1 MDTLDT
7 SKYSSDWET
16 LRKEARHIEQDLDVK
31 LVSFSKLG
39 SMQNNNSH
47 TSHIHHNSNP
57 PAPLLDFE
65 DHVSVHS
72 HNSNPSALESKTS
85 GSDDMFK
92 TMSMEIDNLLSRL
105 QDINQK
111 LSDFHSTNGLGTS
124 NASMMHTLQRHRD
137 ILQDFQHEFNK
148 IKGNI
153 ETQRQREDLLGSVRR
168 DIDNHY
174 RQQQQIRDRHQGG
187 NNSTDMFIS
196 EQQSLLRSTQEAEY
210 AIDVGRRARE
220 GLQEQRRA
228 MQGMTGRVMGIMQK
242 FPVINGLVHRIN
254 WRKKRD
260 SMIMAGV
267 ISTCIILILLYW
279 MRT

>member
-39 SMQNNNSH
+39 SMQNNSTHSSYSNHNTHHKSPSSSH
-47 TSHIHHNSNP
+47 GDR
-57 PAPLLDFE
+57 APLLDFE
-65 DHVSVHS
+65 DHTSVHS
-72 HNSNPSALESKTS
+72 HNSNATS
-85 GSDDMFK
+85 EKVNVGGSDDMFK
-92 TMSMEIDNLLSRL
+92 TMSMEIQSLLGRL
-105 QDINQK
+105 QEINQK

-153 ETQRQREDLLGSVRR
+153 ETQREREDLLGSVRR

-174 RQQQQIRDRHQGG
+174 RQQQQIRDRTNGQGG
-187 NNSTDMFIS
+187 GGSNDMFM
-196 EQQSLLRSTQEAEY
+196 QSFEWFIIKINLCFYFFNRVEIVFEIIFFNFVLSAN
-210 AIDVGRRARE
+210 AIV
-220 GLQEQRRA
+220 
-228 MQGMTGRVMGIMQK
+228 
-242 FPVINGLVHRIN
+242 
-254 WRKKRD
+254 
-260 SMIMAGV
+260 
-267 ISTCIILILLYW
+267 Y
-279 MRT
+279 